1 MQTLSV
7 AVNGD
12 GVHSI
17 DAPDRITTDGPF
29 EVAIDN
35 RGQAAHVHLNV
46 DDDLSRVAGVAT
58 TNHYLEA
65 GSRRVIH
72 VDVDPDRPETTI
84 RGKIKL
90 VVGHGSGSTYVTV
103 TVEPPPERERSVV
116 IDESLSEPPAHEP
129 EPTPVERAARTV
141 DSTLEDSILPAIAI
155 AAIAAIV
162 AITVGVTVQTPAVIL
177 GVAVVLIAVV
187 VATVLLLR

>member
-1 MQTLSV
+1 MQTLPV
-7 AVNGD
+7 EVNGD

-65 GSRRVIH
+65 ESRRIVH
-72 VDVDPDRPETTI
+72 VDVDPDRPETTV
-84 RGKIKL
+84 RGKLKL

-103 TVEPPPERERSVV
+103 IVEPPPERERSVV
-116 IDESLSEPPAHEP
+116 VDESLAEPPDRDP
-129 EPTPVERAARTV
+129 EPSAVERAAGTV
-141 DSTLEDSILPAIAI
+141 DSTLDGSILPAIVV

-162 AITVGVTVQTPAVIL
+162 AVAVGVTVQTPAVIL
-177 GVAVVLIAVV
+177 GAAVVLVAVVA
-187 VATVLLLR
+187 ATVVLFR